1 MVHDSGLALRMTLTK
16 QQKVFIGIFVC
27 ILVGLVCD
35 RTLLLPE
42 GAGAET
48 VGDHRIERP
57 PVSAMTVPSLPTTP
71 AASAQFKERLDALL
85 PDDDPVMTAARDAF
99 TLSAAWSGGR
109 KQNVEGSEVSE
120 FRKKHRLKALIL
132 HGRGQAAFVD
142 EEFVRIGQVLDGFR
156 LVELDEYSAT
166 FVGEGEFDGARVVL
180 EINSGRSDS
189 TGTLD

>member
-1 MVHDSGLALRMTLTK
+1 MVHDSGVVLRMTLTK

-27 ILVGLVCD
+27 VLVGLVCD

-42 GAGAET
+42 GVGAET
-48 VGDHRIERP
+48 VQDNRIERP
-57 PVSAMTVPSLPTTP
+57 PISAMTMPSLPTTP

-109 KQNVEGSEVSE
+109 KQNVEGSEVSK

-142 EEFVRIGQVLDGFR
+142 EEFVRIGQVLDGFQ
-156 LVELDEYSAT
+156 LVELDENSAT
-166 FVGEGEFDGARVVL
+166 FVAEGKFGGGRVIL
-180 EINSGRSDS
+180 EINRTRPDAPAA
-189 TGTLD
+189 LD

>member
-1 MVHDSGLALRMTLTK
+1 MTLTK

-27 ILVGLVCD
+27 VLIGLICD
-35 RTLLLPE
+35 QTLLLPE

-48 VGDHRIERP
+48 VGDNRIERP

-71 AASAQFKERLDALL
+71 AASAQFKERLDTLL

-109 KQNVEGSEVSE
+109 EQNAEGSEVSK

-132 HGRGQAAFVD
+132 HGRGRAAFVG

-156 LVELDEYSAT
+156 LVELDENSAT
-166 FVGEGEFDGARVVL
+166 FVAAGKFGEARVVL
-180 EINSGRSDS
+180 EIN
-189 TGTLD
+189 GTRPDAAAAPD